1 MLYMLLFSGGS
12 KGRVTG
18 VALPPPPL
26 KMGEKGKKEKKKKE
40 RREGKRD
47 EGGEK

>member
-1 MLYMLLFSGGS
+1 MLLFSGGS

-18 VALPPPPL
+18 VAPPL

>member
-12 KGRVTG
+12 KGRITG
-18 VALPPPPL
+18 VAPPPPL

>member
-18 VALPPPPL
+18 VAPPPL

-40 RREGKRD
+40 RREGKRE